1 MGQNGRSGRR
11 RAISVAAGAATA
23 LLLLLSV
30 PVPAFADPGTGQGA
44 AHQSAQATTNAAGA
58 PGNSQS
64 ATHATA
70 GTAGTSG
77 VVTSPQ
83 PLSNADANGTGA
95 NVPGPYDSTRT
106 GLPSGN
112 GNGNGQ
118 ATGKPCAGCVGKADN
133 KNPPGQLP
141 GPSDKN
147 AGYECD
153 TNHGIAR
160 TNPAHTGCVPPA
172 ACTANCTPTTCTAN
186 CTPTTCTTNCTPSTS
201 CTADCTPSSVLGEE
215 LVRTP
220 AVPAAVEALAISAP
234 RAAPSGVLAFTGVNL
249 VLLVGLAAMALMTG
263 LLMQAPAL
271 RRRLFASKS

>member
-11 RAISVAAGAATA
+11 RAISVAAGAATT

-30 PVPAFADPGTGQGA
+30 PAPAFADPGTGQGA
-44 AHQSAQATTNAAGA
+44 THQSAQATDNAAGA

-64 ATHATA
+64 DAHATE

-83 PLSNADANGTGA
+83 PPSNADENGTGA
-95 NVPGPYDSTRT
+95 NVPGPYDSTRS

-172 ACTANCTPTTCTAN
+172 ACTANCTPTTCTAD
-186 CTPTTCTTNCTPSTS
+186 CSPSTS

-220 AVPAAVEALAISAP
+220 AVPAAVAALAISAP
-234 RAAPSGVLAFTGVNL
+234 RAAPSGVLAFTGVNI
-249 VLLVGLAAMALMTG
+249 VLLVGLAAMALISG
-263 LLMQAPAL
+263 LLLQAPAY
-271 RRRLFASKS
+271 RRRLLASKS